1 MPRTNLVRRV
11 LKLSGEDCRL
21 LAEASLL
28 LMLASAAIALLP
40 FRRLPDLLG
49 SKSASPKEESCDP
62 GQLRRLCWA
71 VEATARR
78 LPWRTVCFQKG
89 VALHWMFRRRGLASQ
104 LHYGVGRLDENAL
117 GAHVWVSH
125 GGSIVMGGEVASK
138 FVRLATFPAKRA
150 GGDE

>member
-1 MPRTNLVRRV
+1 V
-11 LKLSGEDCRL
+11 LRLSGEDWRL

-28 LMLASAAIALLP
+28 LMLASAAIALVP

-49 SKSASPKEESCDP
+49 SKTAGPKGESCDS

-71 VEATARR
+71 VEASARW

-89 VALHWMFRRRGLASQ
+89 VALHWMFRRRGLASR
-104 LHYGVGRLDENAL
+104 LHYGVGRLEENAL

-138 FVRLATFPAKRA
+138 FACLATFPAKCA
-150 GGDE
+150 EGAE